1 MKNEGCSQ
9 FSVNP
14 RTPASHWRRLLK
26 LKRDAPSL
34 PPSLPPNSCLQVNF
48 RLSTWSFSIYLAADL
63 PYFEV
68 LKISFDLTF
77 ESIKILSSS

>member
-34 PPSLPPNSCLQVNF
+34 PPNSCLQVNF
-48 RLSTWSFSIYLAADL
+48 RLSTWPFPICLAADL

-77 ESIKILSSS
+77 ESIKILSSI